1 VRPGTLLRP
10 AWPWWTAGIL
20 VTAAAAW
27 LPLFP
32 SLESLVSPQVFADL
46 TDPRL
51 GGVMLRTLWISAAAA
66 ALSIALGFPLALL
79 ARRTDLPGA
88 RLFEM
93 MLPLP
98 LLLPPLLLAA
108 GWHGLTGL
116 DGPWGVVLSMG
127 AGYAAFP
134 ALLAARALARQDAAA
149 HEAALLA
156 GGPRLALAEMVRTA
170 LPAAALGGALG
181 FLFTATDFAVPDYFA
196 SVGDRFDV
204 YANVVFNAWRD
215 WKQNDAGGAAASTLQ
230 AGTRAAAPL
239 LLLAAAVFYAALS
252 LRDRLGE
259 PEPSAGRAP
268 ARLALGAG
276 RLPFALL
283 ALLLAGVL
291 LLLPLGRIL
300 FETGTAGPLAGPGWL
315 ARSATAFSQA
325 LQRGRGDLLR
335 SLATGCA
342 AAAIAALVAPLWAHR
357 LIRLPRGS
365 RARLL
370 TLLLSLSLLA
380 PAVGVGIGAILVY
393 NSPFF
398 GDFYLSAGLPALV
411 LAGRFLPV
419 AVFLLAERMQR
430 LPREQEEAAAL
441 AGAGYPV
448 RLFRYLLGP
457 LRGSWLLAAGLVAVF
472 AVRELD
478 LAILLPASN
487 ASAAVRYY
495 NALHFARDN
504 FVAAFGL
511 IIALI
516 LFLPVMLSAAWKG
529 LHGLEAR

>member
-1 VRPGTLLRP
+1 MRPGALLRP
-10 AWPWWTAGIL
+10 AWPWWTAGIV

-32 SLESLVSPQVFADL
+32 SLEALASPQAF
-46 TDPRL
+46 TGWSDPRL
-51 GGVMLRTLWISAAAA
+51 GGVMLRTLWISASAA
-66 ALSIALGFPLALL
+66 ALSVLLGFPLALL

-88 RLFEM
+88 RLFELL
-93 MLPLP
+93 LPLP
-98 LLLPPLLLAA
+98 LLLPPLLLA
-108 GWHGLTGL
+108 
-116 DGPWGVVLSMG
+116 
-127 AGYAAFP
+127 
-134 ALLAARALARQDAAA
+134 LLAARALARQGAQA
-149 HEAALLA
+149 HEAAFLA
-156 GGPRLALAEMVRTA
+156 GGQRLALGEMVRSA
-170 LPAAALGGALG
+170 LPAAALGGALS

-196 SVGDRFDV
+196 SVGERFDV

-215 WKQNDAGGAAASTLQ
+215 WKQNDAGGAAASTLL

-259 PEPSAGRAP
+259 PDPSGGRPP
-268 ARLALGAG
+268 ARLRLGAW
-276 RLPFALL
+276 RVPFGLL
-283 ALLLAGVL
+283 ALCLAGVL
-291 LLLPLGRIL
+291 LLLPLGRIV
-300 FETGTAGPLAGPGWL
+300 FETGSAGPLAAPGWL
-315 ARSATAFSQA
+315 GRSADAFSQA

-335 SLATGCA
+335 SLLTGCA
-342 AAAIAALVAPLWAHR
+342 AAGIAAFVAPLWAHR
-357 LIRLPRGS
+357 LIRLPRGPK
-365 RARLL
+365 ARLL
-370 TLLLSLSLLA
+370 TLILSLSLLA

-398 GDFYLSAGLPALV
+398 GDFYLSQGLPALI

-430 LPREQEEAAAL
+430 VPREQEEAAAL

-457 LRGSWLLAAGLVAVF
+457 NRGSWLLAAGLVAVF
-472 AVRELD
+472 SVRELD

-529 LHGLEAR
+529 LHRLEGG